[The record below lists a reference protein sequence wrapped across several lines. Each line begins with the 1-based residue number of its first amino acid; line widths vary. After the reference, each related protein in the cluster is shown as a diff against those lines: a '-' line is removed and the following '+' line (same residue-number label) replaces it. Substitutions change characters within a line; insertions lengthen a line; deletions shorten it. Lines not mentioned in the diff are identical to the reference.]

1 MFTRIVHHL
10 EEGFIALLLALMVTI
25 SFIQV
30 INRYVLGTG
39 FTWAL
44 ELVTYLFAWLVLFG
58 VWLVLF
64 GVSYGIKTG
73 AHIGIDVL
81 VRQFPHNLR
90 RAIGVGVL
98 ACCAYC
104 IIMLVGS
111 AGYVYKLYELGI
123 EAQDLPIPRW
133 VPFIMLPIGL
143 SLALLRLLQVGWRTI
158 LGQQEGLQ
166 LADEAREAIESVEGV
181 EGLNQSRAS
190 RSLRQSKSCI
200 PPLALPVRRK
210 HHDLAVPVY
219 RAVRLSADGH
229 SYCLFSGPVQH
240 LDHPVLYQ

>member
-1 MFTRIVHHL
+1 MFVRIVHHL

-25 SFIQV
+25 SFVQV
-30 INRYVLGTG
+30 INRYILGTG

-58 VWLVLF
+58 V
-64 GVSYGIKTG
+64 SYGIRTG

-81 VRQFPHNLR
+81 VRQFPHKLR
-90 RAIGVGVL
+90 RAIGLLGVL

-111 AGYVYKLYELGI
+111 VGYVYKLYDLGI

-133 VPFIMLPIGL
+133 IPFIMLPIGL
-143 SLALLRLLQVGWRTI
+143 SLALLRLLQVGWRTL

-166 LADEAREAIESVEGV
+166 LADEAREAIEAVEGV
-181 EGLNQSRAS
+181 EVVEAVEILHPAGPA
-190 RSLRQSKSCI
+190 RQEKT
-200 PPLALPVRRK
+200 P
-210 HHDLAVPVY
+210 
-219 RAVRLSADGH
+219 
-229 SYCLFSGPVQH
+229 
-240 LDHPVLYQ
+240 

>member
-1 MFTRIVHHL
+1 MFARIVHHL
-10 EEGFIALLLALMVTI
+10 EEGFIVLLLALMVTI
-25 SFIQV
+25 SFVQV

-58 VWLVLF
+58 V
-64 GVSYGIKTG
+64 SYGIRTG

-81 VRQFPHNLR
+81 VRQFPHKLR
-90 RAIGVGVL
+90 RIIGLLGVL

-111 AGYVYKLYELGI
+111 VGYVYKLYELGI

-133 VPFIMLPIGL
+133 IPFIMLPIGL
-143 SLALLRLLQVGWRTI
+143 SLALLRLLQVGWRTL

-166 LADEAREAIESVEGV
+166 LADEAREAIEAVEGV
-181 EGLNQSRAS
+181 EVVEAVEILHPAGSA
-190 RSLRQSKSCI
+190 RQEKA
-200 PPLALPVRRK
+200 P
-210 HHDLAVPVY
+210 
-219 RAVRLSADGH
+219 
-229 SYCLFSGPVQH
+229 
-240 LDHPVLYQ
+240 